1 MSDSREA
8 TRKPGRPTKEL
19 ESRKRH
25 RVQVAMTDE
34 EVSSARQLA
43 KLNGQSVSGAVVEA
57 IKVKLKMQ
65 IEGLDAELQELR
77 ASNQH
82 LKLQIFNL
90 RNVALM
96 TRLLCRSII
105 IEDDQSVARHGRP
118 LLDKDLRHSIEM
130 ALRETED
137 PAR

>member
-1 MSDSREA
+1 MSNGIEA
-8 TRKPGRPTKEL
+8 NRRPGRPAKEL
-19 ESRKRH
+19 QSRKRH

-43 KLNGQSVSGAVVEA
+43 RLSGQSVSSAVVEA
-57 IKVKLKMQ
+57 IKVKLRMHQ
-65 IEGLDAELQELR
+65 EGLDNELQELR

-96 TRLLCRSII
+96 TRLLCRSLI
-105 IEDDQSVARHGRP
+105 IEDEHSVARNGRP

-130 ALRETED
+130 ALRESAD
-137 PAR
+137 SAR